1 MVRKFG
7 DTWWGQAWLKA
18 LEERALE
25 DPNRLSRGRSYAR
38 DGRVQNVEL
47 SPGLMRADVDGTRSE
62 PYVSQLGVR
71 CLTNGEWDALLD
83 DIVGKASFSAALLS
97 GELPHE
103 LGDVVLPNKGDLS
116 PDCSCP
122 DWAEPCKHVSALC
135 YQIAD
140 LFDAD
145 PFALLLARGR
155 GRDEVLAE
163 IRERRSASL
172 GVARSD
178 GPELPRGADPGQ
190 AASQAYR
197 RSLGALDRSPRL
209 PIRPGGLPELAASP
223 PGGSGVTTAELQA
236 LVADAAR
243 RSFALL
249 SGESDSCLALSA
261 GSDVVRRA
269 QFGNIAQISAHTK
282 VPEPELRS
290 AALAWRHGEA
300 AAVSALRKK
309 WEAPAEALALGA
321 AALGDDA
328 KSRANAVTRENV
340 QLRID
345 EEGRWWRLELDEEL
359 GWLIAA
365 EPADDPNELVA
376 PQR

>member
-7 DTWWGQAWLKA
+7 DTWWGQAWIEA
-18 LEERALE
+18 LEERALD
-25 DPNRLSRGRSYAR
+25 DPNRLPRGRTYAR
-38 DGRVQNVEL
+38 GGRVRNVEL
-47 SPGLMRADVDGTRSE
+47 SPGLVRADVDGTRSE
-62 PYVSQLGVR
+62 PYVCQLGVR
-71 CLTNGEWDALLD
+71 CLSNAEWDDLLD

-103 LGDVVLPNKGDLS
+103 LGDVVLPDKGDLS

-122 DWAEPCKHVSALC
+122 DWAEPCKHVAALC

-140 LFDAD
+140 VFDAD

-155 GRDEVLAE
+155 GRDEVLTE

-172 GVARSD
+172 GIARSD
-178 GPELPRGADPGQ
+178 SPELPRGADPGQ
-190 AASQAYR
+190 TASRAYR
-197 RSLGALDRSPRL
+197 RPLSALDRSPRL

-223 PGGSGVTTAELQA
+223 PAGSGVTTAELQA

-249 SGESDSCLALSA
+249 SGESDSGLALSA

-269 QFGNIAQISAHTK
+269 QFGDLAQISAHTK

-309 WEAPAEALALGA
+309 WDAPAASLAVGA
-321 AALGDDA
+321 QALGDDA
-328 KSRANAVTRENV
+328 RVRANTVTLENV

-345 EEGRWWRLELDEEL
+345 EDGLWWRLELDEEL
-359 GWLIAA
+359 GWLIAG
-365 EPADDPNELVA
+365 EPADDPNELVS
-376 PQR
+376 R